1 MFIDTQNMVSMTEAN
16 RNFSRVARLVDERG
30 AAVILKNNSPKYVV
44 LEYDQ
49 YEATQM
55 AAEDEVLKASKQL
68 MEMILLLHRQL
79 IDRFGG
85 TDGVRDM
92 GLLESALAAP
102 FATFGGTYLYHTL
115 QQMAAQLGYGI
126 IKNHPFSDGNKRT
139 GAHAMLVF
147 LAVNGIELRYTQQEL
162 IDTILAVAAG
172 DMSSEQLAAWIV
184 NHEN

>member
-68 MEMILLLHRQL
+68 MEQNQAAY
-79 IDRFGG
+79 
-85 TDGVRDM
+85 
-92 GLLESALAAP
+92 EALA
-102 FATFGGTYLYHTL
+102 
-115 QQMAAQLGYGI
+115 
-126 IKNHPFSDGNKRT
+126 K
-139 GAHAMLVF
+139 
-147 LAVNGIELRYTQQEL
+147 
-162 IDTILAVAAG
+162 
-172 DMSSEQLAAWIV
+172 
-184 NHEN
+184 

>member
-1 MFIDTQNMVSMTEAN
+1 MKTL
-16 RNFSRVARLVDERG
+16 SR
-30 AAVILKNNSPKYVV
+30 
-44 LEYDQ
+44 
-49 YEATQM
+49 
-55 AAEDEVLKASKQL
+55 
-68 MEMILLLHRQL
+68 EMILLLHRQL

-115 QQMAAQLGYGI
+115 QQMAAQLGYSI

>member
-68 MEMILLLHRQL
+68 MEQNQAAYE
-79 IDRFGG
+79 
-85 TDGVRDM
+85 V
-92 GLLESALAAP
+92 LA
-102 FATFGGTYLYHTL
+102 
-115 QQMAAQLGYGI
+115 
-126 IKNHPFSDGNKRT
+126 K
-139 GAHAMLVF
+139 
-147 LAVNGIELRYTQQEL
+147 
-162 IDTILAVAAG
+162 
-172 DMSSEQLAAWIV
+172 
-184 NHEN
+184 